1 MKLSL
6 FASVVALLT
15 ASLFAPTLPAPAAAR
30 MRTGGNAARERRED
44 NTSPSRSAACAVRS
58 LREALSHVQIE
69 HDFEVSVYFSCMN
82 PPYMLCK
89 RSNIIH
95 KCIIVAIVTDLV
107 LMSNGVLW
115 PAGIFM
121 WYTDT

>member
-15 ASLFAPTLPAPAAAR
+15 ALFAPTLPAPTTVR

-44 NTSPSRSAACAVRS
+44 NASSQSAACAVQS

-69 HDFEVSVYFSCMN
+69 HDFEVSVYYFSCMN